1 MTSYLDSHCHLDLF
15 EKPQETLDAAPNTV
29 VVAVSELPSRFR
41 LLEARFR
48 RDRRVRVALGL
59 HPLRAHAAG
68 PIEEGQL
75 IRWLSRVEY
84 VGEIGLDFSRHGR
97 DTKTSQ
103 LRVLDRLLAEPI
115 LRHRVVTVHS
125 RGAEKTII
133 DRFADA
139 KVAAILHW
147 YTGPVG
153 LIDDALAA
161 GLYFSVNPAMLRTE
175 KGRSTISALPRDRV
189 LTESD
194 GPFAKTGR
202 RTTAPADMALLT
214 AELGR
219 LWHVTSDRAADVVHA
234 NMVCLYRAT
243 VRAGVHQS
251 SQFLA
256 GDTMPSD

>member
-15 EKPQETLDAAPNTV
+15 ENPQATLNDAPNTI

-41 LLEARFR
+41 LLEARFQ

-59 HPLRAHAAG
+59 HPLRADTAG

-75 IRWLSRVEY
+75 IRALSRVEY

-97 DTKTSQ
+97 DTKKSQ
-103 LRVLDRLLAEPI
+103 LRVLDRLLAEPL
-115 LRHRVVTVHS
+115 LRHRVVTAHS

-133 DRFADA
+133 DRLADA

-161 GLYFSVNPAMLRTE
+161 GLYFSINPAMLRTE
-175 KGRSTISALPRDRV
+175 KGRSTISAIPHDRV

-194 GPFAKTGR
+194 GPFAKTGT

-219 LWHVTSDRAADVVHA
+219 RWDVTADSAAAVVHENMA
-234 NMVCLYRAT
+234 NLYGAT
-243 VRAGVHQS
+243 VQAAAQS
-251 SQFLA
+251 
-256 GDTMPSD
+256 

>member
-1 MTSYLDSHCHLDLF
+1 MTVYLDSHCHLDLF
-15 EKPQETLDAAPNTV
+15 ENPQATLDDAPNTV

-59 HPLRAHAAG
+59 HPLRADSAG

-75 IRWLSRVEY
+75 IRSLPQVEY

-97 DTKTSQ
+97 DTKKSQ
-103 LRVLDRLLAEPI
+103 LRVLDRLLAESV
-115 LRHRVVTVHS
+115 LRHRVVTAHS
-125 RGAEKTII
+125 RGAEKVVI
-133 DRFADA
+133 DRLADA

-161 GLYFSVNPAMLRTE
+161 GLYFSINPAMLRTE
-175 KGRSTISALPRDRV
+175 KGRSTVSAIPHDRV

-194 GPFAKTGR
+194 GPFAKTGT
-202 RTTAPADMALLT
+202 RTSVPADMARFT

-219 LWHVTSDRAADVVHA
+219 RWDVSADHAARTIEGNMA
-234 NMVCLYRAT
+234 NLYKAT
-243 VRAGVHQS
+243 VGAAAQS
-251 SQFLA
+251 
-256 GDTMPSD
+256 